1 MGCALENLMLAAA
14 ANGYAAMMT
23 LVPGKLGPIAA
34 DGKPKLVAR
43 VDLVPGKQEAS
54 ELHEAIPRRH
64 TNRGAYN
71 PQMAIPAP
79 FLESLGNL
87 PGHEANAKIF
97 LFSAESQRKKIA
109 EISSAANSELYS
121 EPQVQDGSD
130 RWIRTDWS
138 SIQKYRDGL
147 TIDAFGLPP
156 MAAAAAKTMPL
167 SMLKRV
173 ASQKA
178 KDGYAQ
184 LMLSA
189 PLIGILAVRDRYDQQ
204 DCLRAGR
211 IWQRAHLLATA
222 RGLAGRPCNEAIE
235 MIDHERALGRPATR
249 AGLLAEVLGTT
260 EWQPMLLFY
269 MGYPTLTARA
279 SPRRPVDLVLL

>member
-1 MGCALENLMLAAA
+1 M
-14 ANGYAAMMT
+14 AN
-23 LVPGKLGPIAA
+23 
-34 DGKPKLVAR
+34 
-43 VDLVPGKQEAS
+43 
-54 ELHEAIPRRH
+54 
-64 TNRGAYN
+64 
-71 PQMAIPAP
+71 PAP
-79 FLESLGNL
+79 FLESLGSL
-87 PGHEANAKIF
+87 PGEEATAKIF
-97 LFSAESQRKKIA
+97 LFTAEPQRTKIA

-121 EPQVQDGSD
+121 DPQVQDGSD
-130 RWIRTDWS
+130 QWIRADWS
-138 SIQKYRDGL
+138 SVQKYRDGL

-156 MAAAAAKTMPL
+156 MATAVAKTMPL

-173 ASQKA
+173 AS

-204 DCLRAGR
+204 DCLHPGR

-235 MIDHERALGRPATR
+235 MIDHERALERPATR
-249 AGLLAEVLGTT
+249 AGLQAEVVGTT
-260 EWQPMLLFY
+260 EWQPMFLFY

-279 SPRRPVDLVLL
+279 SPRRPVDRVLL